1 MKHLKNGRCRDTAGL
16 TAELLKA
23 GGETI
28 VQHLLKLFNDIL
40 TPDQTPPEQWRR
52 TTISVIFKSGDPRLP
67 GNYRP
72 IAIVPLLYKLM
83 SRLLCNRLAAL
94 FDSQQSPDQA
104 GFRKGFCTEDHLFTA
119 TMLHEHSYEWQLHL
133 WAAAIDFKKAFD
145 CVDHDCLWEALR
157 GQSVPAPYITL
168 LQKFYSGQVAT
179 VKTDVSSRSFNI
191 ERGVKQGDP
200 LSSYLFNA
208 LLEHVFR
215 QCKPAWERKGFGIQL
230 GHTKLTRLTNLRFAD
245 DVLLIAPNLR
255 QLKCILRDLKRTA
268 AKCGLEL
275 HPDKTKIF
283 TNMSRK
289 DGQTTSQADID
300 GDVVA
305 ILKAEE
311 TTKYLGRKLA
321 LHDYHRAE
329 LSNRIAMG
337 WGTFNKLR
345 DELTSNRYPLHSRL
359 RLFNGTVTPTV
370 MYGCTSWTLTKDM
383 LLALRRT
390 QRRMLR
396 LIVNTRRRRVNNQTA
411 PADDTTSS
419 DPEQSD
425 DGPQSSSDNIRRHL
439 NFDDA
444 DEDSDLEPW
453 DEFIRRATYAATER
467 ATRSQVEDWTT
478 LYHKRKWRWAG
489 RIATQSRQRW
499 TRLAAAWDPDAHD
512 LRQARRRHGGQRK
525 RWSDDITQFL
535 QSITDG
541 DNNTNWVELATN
553 TVFWHSLENDFIAY
567 SNI

>member
-1 MKHLKNGRCRDTAGL
+1 
-16 TAELLKA
+16 
-23 GGETI
+23 
-28 VQHLLKLFNDIL
+28 
-40 TPDQTPPEQWRR
+40 
-52 TTISVIFKSGDPRLP
+52 
-67 GNYRP
+67 
-72 IAIVPLLYKLM
+72 
-83 SRLLCNRLAAL
+83 
-94 FDSQQSPDQA
+94 
-104 GFRKGFCTEDHLFTA
+104 
-119 TMLHEHSYEWQLHL
+119 
-133 WAAAIDFKKAFD
+133 
-145 CVDHDCLWEALR
+145 
-157 GQSVPAPYITL
+157 
-168 LQKFYSGQVAT
+168 
-179 VKTDVSSRSFNI
+179 
-191 ERGVKQGDP
+191 
-200 LSSYLFNA
+200 
-208 LLEHVFR
+208 
-215 QCKPAWERKGFGIQL
+215 
-230 GHTKLTRLTNLRFAD
+230 
-245 DVLLIAPNLR
+245 
-255 QLKCILRDLKRTA
+255 
-268 AKCGLEL
+268 
-275 HPDKTKIF
+275 
-283 TNMSRK
+283 
-289 DGQTTSQADID
+289 
-300 GDVVA
+300 
-305 ILKAEE
+305 
-311 TTKYLGRKLA
+311 
-321 LHDYHRAE
+321 
-329 LSNRIAMG
+329 MG

-425 DGPQSSSDNIRRHL
+425 DGPQSSSDDIRRHL

-553 TVFWHSLENDFIAY
+553 TVFWHSLENDFVAY